1 VTKLKKQVVDSASEI
16 KQSDHLGEIGNTAKI
31 SSSSETGQLRDHMFN
46 EQVRM
51 VYATAN
57 PGIMHSLL
65 VAVVGWMYWGI
76 AEPTNFAIWLA
87 LAISVSAIRLFVVWS
102 FVRLNPA
109 DEQLVLWDQIYLVA
123 VFVTGITWGLA
134 GVLLYPPDD
143 IVYQVAL
150 AFVVGGISASATAS
164 LSARYPAIWL
174 AVTPAMLFLTARFL
188 WDAGEGHFEMG
199 VMLLLYFVVLMN
211 IGRSMNKQVLEALS
225 LRFEKQD
232 LVRSLEKTVN
242 DLEFARREA
251 EQSSRSK
258 TRFLA
263 SASHDL
269 RQPVHALQLFVAALA
284 RRTSGNA
291 DEQDL
296 LGKINRSMDNMS
308 DLLDSLLDVSKLD
321 AGVVQPRIE
330 PIDLQSL
337 LIQIA
342 NEFDGEAEER
352 GLYVRV
358 GGVRATIESDAILL
372 GRILRNLVSNAVR
385 YTEKGGVLL
394 GARPRGDFIHI
405 EIWDTGLGIGEENR
419 DEVFQEFF
427 QLRRAA
433 DDRQGGLGLG
443 LAIVKRTADL
453 VGHELK
459 LDSTLGQGTRFTII
473 VPRSLGQR
481 TSSPSPEILMQNL
494 EGFGENFKVLLIED
508 DPLSAEA
515 MIALLEGWGC
525 ECALAATQAEVEP
538 AIARLGG
545 TASLIISDF
554 RLPDEVTGD
563 VAVAHSFEVL
573 GHKVP
578 TLIITG
584 DTGPERLRAL
594 DGTGFPVLHKPVQ
607 PAQLRSVLRH
617 LLASPAD

>member
-1 VTKLKKQVVDSASEI
+1 MVENPFETKKSE
-16 KQSDHLGEIGNTAKI
+16 QFGNIGDDEKI
-31 SSSSETGQLRDHMFN
+31 PSSSKTGQLQDHMFN

-51 VYATAN
+51 VYVTAN

-76 AEPTNFAIWLA
+76 ADPTNLAIWLA
-87 LAISVSAIRLFVVWS
+87 LAIGISAIRLFIVWS
-102 FVRLNPA
+102 FVRLDPA

-123 VFVTGITWGLA
+123 VFTTGITWGMA

-164 LSARYPAIWL
+164 LSARLLAVWL
-174 AVTPAMLFLTARFL
+174 AVTPAMLFLSARFF
-188 WDAGEGHFEMG
+188 WDAGEGHLEMG
-199 VMLLLYFVVLMN
+199 VLLLLYFVVLMN
-211 IGRSMNKQVLEALS
+211 IGRSMNKQVLEALA

-232 LVRSLEKTVN
+232 LVRSLENTVN
-242 DLEFARREA
+242 DLELARLEA

-269 RQPVHALQLFVAALA
+269 RQPVHALQLFVAALS
-284 RRTSGNA
+284 RRINENS

-330 PIDLQSL
+330 PIDLQAL

-394 GARPRGDFIHI
+394 GARPRGNFAHI
-405 EIWDTGLGIGEENR
+405 EIWDTGLGIAEENR

-459 LDSTLGQGTRFTII
+459 LDSTVGRGTRFTII
-473 VPRSLGQR
+473 VPRALRES
-481 TSSPSPEILMQNL
+481 TSPSSPEILMRNL

-515 MIALLEGWGC
+515 MIVLLESWGC
-525 ECALAATQAEVEP
+525 VCALASSLAGIQP
-538 AIARLGG
+538 AIANLGG
-545 TASLIISDF
+545 TTSLVISDF

-563 VAVAHSFEVL
+563 VAVAHAFEAL

-594 DGTGFPVLHKPVQ
+594 EGTGFPVLHKPVQ
-607 PAQLRSVLRH
+607 PAQLRSVIRH